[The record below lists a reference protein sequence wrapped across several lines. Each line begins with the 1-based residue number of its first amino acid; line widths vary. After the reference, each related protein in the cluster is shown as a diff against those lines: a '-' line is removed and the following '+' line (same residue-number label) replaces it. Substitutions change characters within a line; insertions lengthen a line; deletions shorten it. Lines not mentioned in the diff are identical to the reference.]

1 MFKEEKTSVFWVG
14 LIVLGLSSLVL
25 LTEILSYRYY
35 EAGTGVF
42 FFIHLDSVSIIFGAI
57 IFILIGCSALPVTVP
72 ICSGV
77 AHAVWLGAYVHRT
90 GTRFGFQIG

>member
-1 MFKEEKTSVFWVG
+1 LFKEEKTSVFWVG
-14 LIVLGLSSLVL
+14 LIVLGLASLVL

-57 IFILIGCSALPVTVP
+57 VFILIGFYMMK
-72 ICSGV
+72 SGV
-77 AHAVWLGAYVHRT
+77 KRDQLQT
-90 GTRFGFQIG
+90 KS